1 MPFKKQCVYCLL
13 LFYYKA
19 ILFLNQWILLFQSTN
34 VYYLI
39 VLIGRSS
46 HQCRDLLDEA
56 RNYHLMPERRSQ
68 LTSFVTRARCCKDLV
83 GVIYAVGGQ
92 TKSGNSLSTVEVSYI
107 SSGDEKQGNVNVFL
121 DFYFHL
127 HLFLWPKNV
136 DNYIFQHL
144 STNNKWI

>member
-1 MPFKKQCVYCLL
+1 MFIVYYCFIIKQ
-13 LFYYKA
+13 FYFWNNAY
-19 ILFLNQWILLFQSTN
+19 LTFQATN
-34 VYYLI
+34 VCYLV

-107 SSGDEKQGNVNVFL
+107 SSGDEKQGNINVFL

-144 STNNKWI
+144 STNNK